1 MSADH
6 RVRRQR
12 ISIVHAGSDVSIA
25 ANYPPGGSS
34 GPAMRTKDSGFGRPR
49 HENFDY
55 PANSAT
61 ARVRWRLR
69 RRGVNRTQ
77 LSRHCDRDPHNDAG
91 PVNNDDHNDN
101 HNVRVAVIHSPGTT
115 QPAVATVVGT
125 VAAVLSPRT
134 AARSAQTA
142 GAVALLALHFRRH
155 RIRCDFC
162 PPQSDNL
169 SAAAKTSPP
178 LSLRGGQAG
187 TCPRHRERRE
197 FGDRATRA
205 PTRYAPIRQLFG
217 GGPPRRTTDECG

>member
-1 MSADH
+1 
-6 RVRRQR
+6 
-12 ISIVHAGSDVSIA
+12 
-25 ANYPPGGSS
+25 
-34 GPAMRTKDSGFGRPR
+34 MRTKDSGFGRPR

-55 PANSAT
+55 PANSVT
-61 ARVRWRLR
+61 ARVRRRLR

-142 GAVALLALHFRRH
+142 GAVALLALHSVATGSAATLPASERQSERRRQDVPATVAARRASGH
-155 RIRCDFC
+155 MPPTSRAPRIRRPSDACANQVRSH
-162 PPQSDNL
+162 PPVVRGR
-169 SAAAKTSPP
+169 SA
-178 LSLRGGQAG
+178 
-187 TCPRHRERRE
+187 EE
-197 FGDRATRA
+197 DDR
-205 PTRYAPIRQLFG
+205 
-217 GGPPRRTTDECG
+217 